1 MPHLVRQRE
10 TFAAFLRENR
20 NYFRFVASHQ
30 DVRLR
35 AFRWVAG
42 GATGDMPPP
51 LRYPDDVMLTLS
63 DQVSPEVEIFDA
75 VAVAAE
81 LERLTHVHAGNE
93 RELRL
98 AVSRQ
103 LKAALARGRAAVERL
118 LIADRHGRRCAE
130 RLSLMQDEIIRLL
143 FEFAIKHLYPAQNPS
158 EAERMAIVATG
169 GYGRGVLAAGS
180 DIDLLFLLPY
190 KQTAWGESVA
200 ETILYC
206 LWDMGLKVGH
216 ATRSV
221 NECIRQAKADM
232 TIRTSVLEAR
242 YLLGDHKLY
251 GELVARFDKEVV
263 QGTAAEFVAAKLA
276 EREERH
282 RRAGQ
287 SRYLVEPN
295 VKDGKGG
302 QRDLHTLYWIAKY
315 VYRVRER
322 EELIAHGV
330 YDPREYRR
338 FRRCG
343 DFLWAVRCH
352 MHFLTGRAEERL
364 SFAIQREIAVRLA
377 YTEHPGLRDVERFMK
392 HYFLIAKDVG
402 DLTAILCAK
411 LEDSQA
417 KAMPVLSR
425 MMAKF
430 RPRARHT
437 LSETEDFVVD
447 YNRINVADENVF
459 KRDPV
464 NLIRIFHLAQK
475 YNLAFHP
482 DAMHLATRSLK
493 LIDQTLRENEEA
505 NRLFLQILTSKN
517 DGETVLRRMNEAG
530 VLGQFVPAFGR
541 IVAMMQFNMYHHYT
555 VDEHLLRC
563 IGVLADIEAAR
574 TEDTKLANELMRSIQ
589 PRHRE
594 LLYVTLFL
602 HDIAKGRIEDH
613 SIAGARVARNLC
625 PRLGFSPAE
634 TETVAWLI
642 EVHLVM
648 STVAQ
653 SRDLSDRMTIENFSA
668 VVQSVERLKLLT
680 ILTAADIKAVGP
692 GVWNGWKAQLIRTLY
707 YETEPV
713 LTGGFSE
720 VNRAQ
725 RVAVAQAEFRGELAD
740 WTAAEVD
747 AYIALHYPAYWLKVD
762 LPQKIAHAR
771 FLRSA
776 AQAGRSLATSASFP
790 AARGVTELTVLAPD
804 HPWLLSIIAGA
815 CAVAGANIVDAQIF
829 TTTDGR
835 ALDTISVSREFELDD
850 DEARRAARIT
860 DSIEKALRGDLKLP
874 EVVAKRASAKA
885 RLKAFA
891 VPSEVTINNGWSN
904 RYTMVEVTGLDRP
917 GLLFELTATLSKL
930 SLNIASAHVA
940 TFGERVVD
948 VFYITDLFGAKIT
961 SATRQATIKR
971 ALIALLA
978 PASTMAERP
987 AKGAA
992 AG

>member
-1 MPHLVRQRE
+1 MLIPNKE
-10 TFAAFLRENR
+10 AAPGF
-20 NYFRFVASHQ
+20 
-30 DVRLR
+30 
-35 AFRWVAG
+35 
-42 GATGDMPPP
+42 
-51 LRYPDDVMLTLS
+51 
-63 DQVSPEVEIFDA
+63 EVFDA
-75 VAVAAE
+75 AVMAGE
-81 LERLTHVHAGNE
+81 LEDVAETQDGNE
-93 RELRL
+93 HELRL
-98 AVSRQ
+98 AVSRR
-103 LKAALARGRAAVERL
+103 LKTALLRGRAAAERL
-118 LIADRHGRRCAE
+118 LINDRGGRRCAE
-130 RLSLMQDEIIRLL
+130 RLCFMQDEIIRVLY
-143 FEFAIKHLYPAQNPS
+143 EFAGKHLYPARNPS
-158 EAERMAIVATG
+158 EAERMAIIATG

-200 ETILYC
+200 EAILYC

-221 NECIRQAKADM
+221 TECIRQAKADM
-232 TIRTSVLEAR
+232 TVRTAVLEAR
-242 YLLGDHKLY
+242 YLFGDRKLY
-251 GELVARFDKEVV
+251 DELVARFDKEIV
-263 QGTAAEFVAAKLA
+263 QGTAADFVAAKLA
-276 EREERH
+276 EREGRH

-302 QRDLHTLYWIAKY
+302 LRDLHTLYWIAKY

-322 EELIAHGV
+322 EQLIDRGV

-338 FRRCG
+338 FRRCA

-352 MHFLTGRAEERL
+352 MHFLAGRAEERL
-364 SFAIQREIAVRLA
+364 SFDIQREIAVRLG

-417 KAMPVLSR
+417 KPMPVLSR
-425 MMAKF
+425 MMARF
-430 RPRARHT
+430 RPRTRPT
-437 LSETEDFVVD
+437 LSESDDFVVD
-447 YNRINVADENVF
+447 YNRINVVDDNVF
-459 KRDPV
+459 KHDPV
-464 NLIRIFHLAQK
+464 NLVRIFHLAQK

-493 LIDQTLRENEEA
+493 LVDQALRDDAEA
-505 NRLFLQILTSKN
+505 NRLFLEILTSKN
-517 DGETVLRRMNEAG
+517 DAETVLRRMNEAG
-530 VLGQFVPAFGR
+530 VLGRFIPAFGR

-563 IGVLADIEAAR
+563 IGVLSDIEAGR
-574 TEDTKLANELMRSIQ
+574 SEDTKFASELMRTIQ

-594 LLYVTLFL
+594 LLYVALFL

-613 SIAGARVARNLC
+613 SMAGARVARSLC

-634 TETVAWLI
+634 TETIAWLI
-642 EVHLVM
+642 EVHLLM
-648 STVAQ
+648 STLAQ
-653 SRDLSDRMTIENFSA
+653 SRDLSDRVTIENFSA
-668 VVQSVERLKLLT
+668 VMQSVERMKLLT

-725 RVAVAQAEFRGELAD
+725 RVALAQAEFRAELTD
-740 WTAAEVD
+740 WTAAESD
-747 AYIALHYPAYWLKVD
+747 AYVGLHYPAYWLKVD
-762 LPQKIAHAR
+762 LPHKLAQAG

-776 AQAGRSLATSASFP
+776 AQAGKSLATTVSFP
-790 AARGVTELTVLAPD
+790 AARGVTELTVLAAD
-804 HPWLLSIIAGA
+804 HPWLLSTIAGA
-815 CAVAGANIVDAQIF
+815 GAVAGANIVDAQIF

-835 ALDTISVSREFELDD
+835 ALDTIAVSREFEH
-850 DEARRAARIT
+850 DEDEERRAARIT
-860 DSIEKALRGDLKLP
+860 DTIEKALRGDLRLP
-874 EVVAKRASAKA
+874 EVVAKRAGSKA
-885 RLKAFA
+885 RARIFA
-891 VPSEVTINNGWSN
+891 LEPEVTIKNGWSN

-917 GLLFELTATLSKL
+917 GLLFGLTATLSKL
-930 SLNIASAHVA
+930 NLNIASAHVA

-948 VFYITDLFGAKIT
+948 VFYVTDLFGAKIT
-961 SATRQATIKR
+961 SATRQAAIKR
-971 ALIALLA
+971 ALIGLFS
-978 PASTMAERP
+978 PVPEGN
-987 AKGAA
+987 AKSAKSATARAA
-992 AG
+992 AE